1 MQREVLQNGGEVYE
15 ELHARQWFSQTQ
27 SASCVGGKA
36 ESGGKRVWAAPHILR
51 RKCVGLMIM
60 IEDITDTGGNET
72 EVAVHMNAAAWV
84 QLLYQNVTT
93 AGDRTG
99 G

>member
-36 ESGGKRVWAAPHILR
+36 ESGGEVKECGLHPIFLEENVW
-51 RKCVGLMIM
+51 V
-60 IEDITDTGGNET
+60 
-72 EVAVHMNAAAWV
+72 
-84 QLLYQNVTT
+84 
-93 AGDRTG
+93 
-99 G
+99 